1 MSGIPKLVEQA
12 GGPASPATEAAGE
25 GCNHHRSA
33 QGCMRGR
40 CPKRA
45 ELEAVRVLPDGTL
58 NRSDVTDKRMATR
71 AQADVMRFNVP
82 TAGSWI

>member
-1 MSGIPKLVEQA
+1 
-12 GGPASPATEAAGE
+12 
-25 GCNHHRSA
+25 
-33 QGCMRGR
+33 MRGR